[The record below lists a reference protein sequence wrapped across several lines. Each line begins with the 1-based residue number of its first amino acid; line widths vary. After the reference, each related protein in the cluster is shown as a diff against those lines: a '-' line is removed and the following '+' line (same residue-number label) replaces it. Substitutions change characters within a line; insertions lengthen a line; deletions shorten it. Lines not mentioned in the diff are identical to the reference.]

1 MWKLQLMWDF
11 QSVLNS
17 DEDLFL
23 ANLINCTFI
32 QLRLSSALML
42 WSTERGI
49 IQFKPLSIHSSDT
62 DTVNNLRGFSFP
74 LVSKWSRLQSIS
86 EAGVNITQWD
96 KGKPLRRRKTS
107 QMTTLPHVV
116 TYTAS
121 RLFVF
126 PCCQQLCAI
135 WREQY
140 EV

>member
-1 MWKLQLMWDF
+1 M
-11 QSVLNS
+11 
-17 DEDLFL
+17 

-32 QLRLSSALML
+32 QLRLSSVLML

-74 LVSKWSRLQSIS
+74 LVSKWSRFQSIS

-107 QMTTLPHVV
+107 QMTSFDPCSDLQRFQAVCLPMLPTVV
-116 TYTAS
+116 RDMEGT
-121 RLFVF
+121 V
-126 PCCQQLCAI
+126 
-135 WREQY
+135 
-140 EV
+140 